1 MKLEKTDKIISLAKN
16 GAMLRKFVNERLPK
30 VRQDKY
36 GIIDRREGDV
46 ARHGDLGSHYHS
58 DCAISR
64 SPAHLGA
71 ARLIRTLL
79 ILTKV

>member
-1 MKLEKTDKIISLAKN
+1 MSTVKMRMSICLK
-16 GAMLRKFVNERLPK
+16 GLRKPRFWRKNLK
-30 VRQDKY
+30 
-36 GIIDRREGDV
+36 GLFS
-46 ARHGDLGSHYHS
+46 LGGRDMTDAEVIPMRILASHYHS